1 MKKIIILFLVLTFI
15 PLASNASERSLKKT
29 MKKLT
34 KKHSANLYVSDEIA
48 KNNWAELKVGFKHSY
63 KAKKIGGTDV
73 LEYELVK
80 IDGDKYFFDYS
91 IDGKKK
97 DYQKVYING
106 LEYTYRNGQIE
117 DQYSFNKCIRF
128 KEGKCTFEKLKR
140 KKNIDTSLKNG
151 VWERTWI
158 DSGLA
163 TKATRKTIYDKYGLV
178 IFEWTK
184 YENKLQDYKY
194 FISIK
199 RVD

>member
-1 MKKIIILFLVLTFI
+1 M
-15 PLASNASERSLKKT
+15 
-29 MKKLT
+29 
-34 KKHSANLYVSDEIA
+34 
-48 KNNWAELKVGFKHSY
+48 
-63 KAKKIGGTDV
+63 
-73 LEYELVK
+73 K